1 MKNYSKGKIY
11 CLVNDD
17 MIGLIYYGSTI
28 QTLKKRLTKH
38 RSDNKAGK
46 TCTSKYLFEVGEPEI
61 ILLENYPCK
70 SEKELLRREGYYHR
84 NFECVNENIAG
95 RTRQEYRI
103 DNKELILEYYKDNK
117 ELILEKRK
125 KYRKDNIEKLKE
137 KFKCICGGRY
147 ITQHKASHFKTKKH
161 KEYLSK

>member
-70 SEKELLRREGYYHR
+70 SEKELVRREGYYHR
-84 NFECVNENIAG
+84 NFE
-95 RTRQEYRI
+95 
-103 DNKELILEYYKDNK
+103 
-117 ELILEKRK
+117 
-125 KYRKDNIEKLKE
+125 
-137 KFKCICGGRY
+137 CICGGRY